1 MEKLIPDDK
10 FEEVAPLIIKANE
23 SLMLEMVQLGL
34 LNQRIQDKG
43 LDTKTVLALGT
54 LIVKLYTNMEIFKEM
69 LAYVLIGTMER
80 EILNDSV
87 KSEFENL
94 KSDIRH

>member
-10 FEEVAPLIIKANE
+10 FEEAAPLIIKANE
-23 SLMLEMVQLGL
+23 SLMLDMVQLSL
-34 LNQRIQDKG
+34 LNQKIRDKG

-54 LIVKLYTNMEIFKEM
+54 LIVKLYTNIEIFKEM
-69 LAYVLIGTMER
+69 LAYVLMGTMER